1 MISFVW
7 AFLPFKFAMTVYPAI
22 VEMQAA
28 SCLCKTELLCD
39 SDDDTKH
46 ADVEVASAE
55 SCLKRVMAHVAAAG
69 ITSGR
74 SSEVYG
80 IVMPVQAPRSI
91 GQAIAPLGSFFTL
104 LMKFPFTD
112 QRRF

>member
-28 SCLCKTELLCD
+28 SCLCEAELLCD
-39 SDDDTKH
+39 SNDGTKH
-46 ADVEVASAE
+46 ADVEAASAE
-55 SCLKRVMAHVAAAG
+55 SCLKRIMEHVAAAG

-80 IVMPVQAPRSI
+80 IVMPVKAPAS
-91 GQAIAPLGSFFTL
+91 LGGRLHL
-104 LMKFPFTD
+104 LN
-112 QRRF
+112 RFSLFS

>member
-22 VEMQAA
+22 VEMHAA

-39 SDDDTKH
+39 SDDGTKH
-46 ADVEVASAE
+46 ADIEAASAE
-55 SCLKRVMAHVAAAG
+55 SCLQRAMAHAAAAG

-80 IVMPVQAPRSI
+80 IVMPVKAPRFT
-91 GQAIAPLGSFFTL
+91 GRAIAPLGSFFTS
-104 LMKFPFTD
+104 LMKHPFTD